1 MIKAVCDTS
10 VLVPPS
16 SRRRLVQAARE
27 GLFVPYWSPWIIG
40 ELYRVLMWQWFE
52 DKRGDYALC
61 AKLSNTMME
70 QMSAYFLVADPKPP
84 FDQGWPNFQ
93 DINDTPIWSL
103 AKMIGA
109 NFVVSNN
116 TRHFPP
122 EDNGKCIYEG
132 IEYVTARQ
140 FLDIIGFE
148 IQET

>member
-1 MIKAVCDTS
+1 MRV
-10 VLVPPS
+10 
-16 SRRRLVQAARE
+16 AR
-27 GLFVPYWSPWIIG
+27 I
-40 ELYRVLMWQWFE
+40 LYV
-52 DKRGDYALC
+52 GS
-61 AKLSNTMME
+61 SNTMME
-70 QMSAYFLVADPKPP
+70 QMSAYILVADPKPP
-84 FDQGWPNFQ
+84 FDQGWPSFQ

-122 EDNGKCIYEG
+122 EDNGKRIYEG